1 MLIYFNFF
9 IVGLSNTAG
18 SAPSSPGTARRM
30 DRLTD
35 QQQQTKG
42 EQVKQ
47 EQEEEGEHDEQ
58 AQPQSLDH
66 QLFGTRE
73 QNSGGCQSERK
84 QCDVSLFGNNC
95 VNK

>member
-1 MLIYFNFF
+1 
-9 IVGLSNTAG
+9 
-18 SAPSSPGTARRM
+18 M

-42 EQVKQ
+42 GQVKQ
-47 EQEEEGEHDEQ
+47 EEEEGEHDEK

-73 QNSGGCQSERK
+73 QNSGGR
-84 QCDVSLFGNNC
+84 
-95 VNK
+95 

>member
-1 MLIYFNFF
+1 MLIYFYFF

-42 EQVKQ
+42 GQVKQ
-47 EQEEEGEHDEQ
+47 EEEEGEHDEKT
-58 AQPQSLDH
+58 QPQSLDH

-73 QNSGGCQSERK
+73 QNSGGCQSEPK
-84 QCDVSLFGNNC
+84 QCAVSLLGNNC